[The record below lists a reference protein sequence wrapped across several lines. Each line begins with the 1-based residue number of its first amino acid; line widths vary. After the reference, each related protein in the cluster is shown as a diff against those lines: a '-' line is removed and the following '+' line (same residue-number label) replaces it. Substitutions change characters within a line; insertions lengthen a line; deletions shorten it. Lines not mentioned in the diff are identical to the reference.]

1 MSYQVLARKWRP
13 AKFQEMVGQE
23 HVLKALVNAL
33 DDDRLHHAY
42 LFTGTRGVGKTSIAR
57 LFAKSL
63 NCETGVSS
71 TPCGE
76 CSACREISEGRF
88 VDLIE
93 VDAASRTKVE
103 DTRELMENVQYAPT
117 HGRFKVYLIDEV
129 HMLSTHSFNAL
140 LKTLEEP
147 PPHVKFLL
155 ATTDPQKLPVTI
167 LSRCLQFNLKNM
179 IPERIVEHLCHV
191 LTAENIPYEEPA
203 LWLLARSADGSM
215 RDALSLTDQAIAF
228 GAGSVVE
235 ADVRA
240 MLGTVDQRL
249 VYRLVDSLAAH
260 DAKALLAA
268 VDDLSRYSPDYN
280 TVLGDL
286 ISLMHRIALAQIVPD
301 AVDNGLGDRELVLDL
316 AGKLTAEDVQLFYQ
330 TALMGRKDLPFVPDA
345 REGVE
350 MTLMR
355 MLAFRPVSVS
365 HEGLS
370 QPAESDTGSIVAA
383 APQSTAE
390 GTSAV
395 NPHEAQPESR
405 PDRVV
410 EPQADSTPDSQS
422 GSALDSQSGLQ
433 SDISSNQHPG
443 SQESPPDYDES
454 YLQGGYEDLP
464 GKKPEADSQPPAAAG
479 PSAVTAQSTRPVVD
493 LPWEDNTQPARQQ
506 IANPASTVIG
516 ADRSEPVFSSEPENR
531 PEPTSSPEPKNSPE
545 PISSPEP
552 ENRFQPVI
560 NPEPVVQPERAA
572 IPDQAAV
579 GQAGP
584 GGSQVEQPSAA
595 VKEPEAEVSKEIGQ
609 FGPDQWVLL
618 VELIGLTGMTYSI
631 ASNTS
636 LEAVGDCWRFHYT
649 NEQKALISDTHIE
662 RIRDSIGHYF
672 NRPVEVEFSLGS
684 YGRETPSQYR
694 DRKRAERLAEAV
706 SSIQN
711 DPVVQSV
718 IERFGAT
725 IDLQS
730 VQPID

>member
-63 NCETGVSS
+63 NCEVGVSS
-71 TPCGE
+71 NPCGE

-179 IPERIVEHLCHV
+179 IPERIVEHLCRV

-240 MLGTVDQRL
+240 MLGTIDQRL

-260 DAKALLAA
+260 DAKGLLTT
-268 VDDLSRYSPDYN
+268 VDELSRYSPDYN
-280 TVLGDL
+280 AVLGDL

-365 HEGLS
+365 QRGLS
-370 QPAESDTGSIVAA
+370 EPAALAEVTASSTAA
-383 APQSTAE
+383 TETSAPQAQVENPTDNTPSRQDTAE
-390 GTSAV
+390 QAPVMPSA
-395 NPHEAQPESR
+395 S
-405 PDRVV
+405 D
-410 EPQADSTPDSQS
+410 S
-422 GSALDSQSGLQ
+422 GS
-433 SDISSNQHPG
+433 HME

-464 GKKPEADSQPPAAAG
+464 GKKPDADSEPPAVAG
-479 PSAVTAQSTRPVVD
+479 PSAVTSQTARPVVD
-493 LPWEDNTQPARQQ
+493 LPWEDAPSVDPQQTSQPSGVSAYSAERDSS
-506 IANPASTVIG
+506 P
-516 ADRSEPVFSSEPENR
+516 EPVNR
-531 PEPTSSPEPKNSPE
+531 PEPVKRPDPVVSAAAQRPAQPPSPSEPVATLAVVSNLVSTTAHPGLKAADIVE
-545 PISSPEP
+545 PEP
-552 ENRFQPVI
+552 EVST
-560 NPEPVVQPERAA
+560 A
-572 IPDQAAV
+572 IT
-579 GQAGP
+579 
-584 GGSQVEQPSAA
+584 
-595 VKEPEAEVSKEIGQ
+595 Q
-609 FGPDQWVLL
+609 FSPDQWVLL
-618 VELIGLTGMTYSI
+618 VELIGLSGMTYSI

-636 LEAVGDCWRFHYT
+636 LESVGDCWRFHYT
-649 NEQKALISDTHIE
+649 EEQKALLSDIHID
-662 RIRDSIGHYF
+662 RIRESIGHYF
-672 NRPVEVEFSLGS
+672 NTPVEVEFTLGG

-711 DPVVQSV
+711 DPIVQSV
-718 IERFGAT
+718 IERFSAS